1 MIKNKNKKR
10 EREENMPSTRRIIS
24 HGPGKKKKKL
34 QIAIR
39 GRRKYLEIG
48 SQ

>member
-24 HGPGKKKKKL
+24 HGPGKKKL